1 MLELVIGIVIG
12 CVVGVLFTAMVA
24 VSSRADDRMEEIT
37 ERSDE

>member
-1 MLELVIGIVIG
+1 MLKMMIGFIIG
-12 CVVGVLFTAMVA
+12 CVVGVLFTAMAA

>member
-24 VSSRADDRMEEIT
+24 VSSREDDRMEEIT